1 MDSFLK
7 NFNTSQKTPTTKKP
21 VSNGSNGTSNNS
33 SPSKK
38 ATNKSPAAKRKR
50 PSKTDGKQEGPNKK
64 QSKSPASKTP
74 ESAPAPAP
82 VAATSSGLPAGI
94 DAQALLSSIS
104 GQLSSVDKDMIQM
117 LATKM
122 AEEMAAQKLRE
133 LLPDVAA
140 APATTTDSTLS
151 TTTTPA
157 SDSAASKKLKEREQE
172 KQKREEE
179 RLKREEE
186 KRQRELKREEEKR
199 QREQKR
205 EEEKRQRELKREE
218 EKQKREEERLKR
230 EEEKQKREEERL
242 KKEEEK
248 RKQVE
253 EKERKQLRIASFF
266 TVKKKAATTVV
277 PATTT
282 GGALGSANS
291 HSTDASTP
299 TKEEKK
305 VVSDF
310 DATFLPFYLRANVT
324 LCEPNSFSKPP
335 EVLTRIQA
343 YLDTILK
350 SNGCGA
356 NAKDSAPT
364 EAKPLQDNS
373 TRESLAEYLKAR
385 RVKRG
390 YKLPYQTRDAVEA
403 FNAGTTADET
413 RLVKILQSLPQKHIA
428 FSENVRPPYVGTFT
442 KPVLR
447 FPRNNPFYRI
457 PTEEAGLNYD
467 YDSEIEWTQEDEDG
481 EDLDM
486 EDESDDNEDFVTED
500 DDLDGFVSSDESGAP
515 QRRIMIAGPLTPVT
529 VWNDGSESAH
539 ATLAPMAVDVLAY
552 GGNMNSIDPLYDY
565 WTVPKK
571 QAQPQP
577 QHQPLQPPEQLSIVQ
592 LRAPSSSSSS
602 SSSSTSTAS
611 GSKAAAPGAAA
622 PAKKMIATA
631 DMKPFLNKIRGTEM
645 NQIMLVET
653 LKREFPHYSKE
664 IIRNTIRQ
672 VARRVGEKEPN
683 KVWEINQD
691 VWALHAS

>member
-1 MDSFLK
+1 
-7 NFNTSQKTPTTKKP
+7 
-21 VSNGSNGTSNNS
+21 
-33 SPSKK
+33 
-38 ATNKSPAAKRKR
+38 
-50 PSKTDGKQEGPNKK
+50 
-64 QSKSPASKTP
+64 
-74 ESAPAPAP
+74 
-82 VAATSSGLPAGI
+82 
-94 DAQALLSSIS
+94 
-104 GQLSSVDKDMIQM
+104 MIQM

-133 LLPDVAA
+133 LLPDVATT
-140 APATTTDSTLS
+140 PATTTDLASSTAVA
-151 TTTTPA
+151 PA
-157 SDSAASKKLKEREQE
+157 TDSPASKKSKEREQE

-218 EKQKREEERLKR
+218 EKQKREEERLK
-230 EEEKQKREEERL
+230 
-242 KKEEEK
+242 KEEEK
-248 RKQVE
+248 RKQIE

-266 TVKKKAATTVV
+266 TVKKKPATTLV
-277 PATTT
+277 PATTSD
-282 GGALGSANS
+282 GAIGSENS
-291 HSTDASTP
+291 HGTDASSS

-310 DATFLPFYLRANVT
+310 DANFLPFYLRANVT
-324 LCEPNSFSKPP
+324 LCELNCFSKPP
-335 EVLTRIQA
+335 EVLMRIQT

-350 SNGCGA
+350 TNDGGA
-356 NAKDSAPT
+356 NAEGSAST
-364 EAKPLQDNS
+364 ETKPLQDS
-373 TRESLAEYLKAR
+373 SAREPLAEYLKAR

-403 FNAGTTADET
+403 FNAGTAADET

-442 KPVLR
+442 KPVTR

-457 PTEEAGLNYD
+457 PTEETGFNYD

-486 EDESDDNEDFVTED
+486 EDESDENEDFITED

-529 VWNDGSESAH
+529 VWNDGSNSAH

-552 GGNMNSIDPLYDY
+552 GGNMHSIDPLYDY

-571 QAQPQP
+571 QTQPL
-577 QHQPLQPPEQLSIVQ
+577 PLQPPQQLSIAQ
-592 LRAPSSSSSS
+592 LRAPSSSSASA
-602 SSSSTSTAS
+602 STATALGS
-611 GSKAAAPGAAA
+611 GAAAPVAV

-631 DMKPFLNKIRGTEM
+631 DMKPFLTKIRGTEM

>member
-7 NFNTSQKTPTTKKP
+7 NFNTSQKTSATKKST
-21 VSNGSNGTSNNS
+21 SNGSNGTSNND
-33 SPSKK
+33 SPSKP
-38 ATNKSPAAKRKR
+38 AANKSPAAKRKR
-50 PSKTDGKQEGPNKK
+50 PSKSDAKQEGSKKK
-64 QSKSPASKTP
+64 QVKTPSSKSNAP
-74 ESAPAPAP
+74 EPVSAPASA
-82 VAATSSGLPAGI
+82 AATSSGLPAGI

-104 GQLSSVDKDMIQM
+104 GQLSSVDKDMIQI

-133 LLPDVAA
+133 LLPDVAT
-140 APATTTDSTLS
+140 APATTTDSTS
-151 TTTTPA
+151 TTAPA
-157 SDSAASKKLKEREQE
+157 TDSAAAKKAKEREQE

-218 EKQKREEERLKR
+218 EKQKREEERQKR

-248 RKQVE
+248 RKQAE

-266 TVKKKAATTVV
+266 TVKKKTAPTAV
-277 PATTT
+277 PATTS
-282 GGALGSANS
+282 GDAAGSANS
-291 HSTDASTP
+291 NSTNSSTQ

-305 VVSDF
+305 LVSDF

-324 LCEPNSFSKPP
+324 LCETNSYSKPP
-335 EVLTRIQA
+335 EVLTRIQT
-343 YLDTILK
+343 YLDTILQI
-350 SNGCGA
+350 NGDGA
-356 NAKDSAPT
+356 NAEDSAPT
-364 EAKPLQDNS
+364 EVKPSQDGN
-373 TRESLAEYLKAR
+373 THESLADYLKAR

-390 YKLPYQTRDAVEA
+390 YKLPYQTRDAIEA
-403 FNAGTTADET
+403 FNAGTPADET

-442 KPVLR
+442 KPVTR

-457 PTEEAGLNYD
+457 PAEESGLNYD

-486 EDESDDNEDFVTED
+486 EDESDENDDFVTED

-529 VWNDGSESAH
+529 VWNDGSDAAR
-539 ATLAPMAVDVLAY
+539 ATLAPMAIDVLAY
-552 GGNMNSIDPLYDY
+552 GGNMDSIDPLYDY

-571 QAQPQP
+571 QP
-577 QHQPLQPPEQLSIVQ
+577 QPLQPPQQVSIAQ
-592 LRAPSSSSSS
+592 LRAPSSSSLASA
-602 SSSSTSTAS
+602 TAATAS
-611 GSKAAAPGAAA
+611 GPTAAQAAGA
-622 PAKKMIATA
+622 PAKKMIASA
-631 DMKPFLNKIRGTEM
+631 DMKPFLTKIRGTEM